1 MENITN
7 EVMNN
12 EEVFAVAEDLV
23 EMAPVKAGK
32 GLKVAGVT
40 VLVAAVGYGLY
51 RAGKWAVSVI
61 KDKKANGSKIKV
73 VDADFEDVE
82 SDDE

>member
-23 EMAPVKAGK
+23 EMAPVKGGK
-32 GLKVAGVT
+32 ILKGVGIT
-40 VLVAAVGYGLY
+40 VLVVAAGYVLY
-51 RAGKWAVSVI
+51 RAGEWVVTTI
-61 KDKKANGSKIKV
+61 KDTKTNGAKIKV
-73 VDADFEDVE
+73 VDTDFADVE
-82 SDDE
+82 ADDE